1 MSDSLQPHGLQHAR
15 LLCTSPT
22 PGACSNSCPSRRWC
36 HPTISSSVI
45 PFSSC
50 FQSLPAS
57 ESFPMSQCSTSGG
70 QSIGSFSFSVRP
82 SSEYSG
88 FISCRIDWFDLLA
101 VQGTVQSLLT
111 SAKNIQNPSW
121 DAANITK
128 GKAIENYF
136 GVCCFICLFWFG
148 GVVFCLYVS
157 SLSFLP
163 E

>member
-1 MSDSLQPHGLQHAR
+1 MECS
-15 LLCTSPT
+15 T
-22 PGACSNSCPSRRWC
+22 PGF
-36 HPTISSSVI
+36 SVL
-45 PFSSC
+45 
-50 FQSLPAS
+50 QSLLKFIS
-57 ESFPMSQCSTSGG
+57 IESVMLSNHHILHWPFLLLPSNFPSIRVFPMSQVFASGG

-88 FISCRIDWFDLLA
+88 LISCRIDWFDLLT

>member
-1 MSDSLQPHGLQHAR
+1 MECS
-15 LLCTSPT
+15 T
-22 PGACSNSCPSRRWC
+22 PGF
-36 HPTISSSVI
+36 SV
-45 PFSSC
+45 P
-50 FQSLPAS
+50 QSLLKFIS
-57 ESFPMSQCSTSGG
+57 IESVMLSNHHILRCPFLLLPSNFPSIRVFPMSQVFASGG
-70 QSIGSFSFSVRP
+70 QSTGSFSFSVRP
-82 SSEYSG
+82 SNEYSG
-88 FISCRIDWFDLLA
+88 FISCRIDWFDLLT

-148 GVVFCLYVS
+148 GVVFYLYVS